1 MKCVFLSLSLAL
13 LSLATYAQKAAI
25 TWGDEF
31 KLKKGTSDLSV
42 VAVDKD
48 GAYLE
53 ESHQALKS
61 YFVVGMST
69 RESATLVKV
78 DKDLK
83 EIYRNDFNKELRGK
97 EFVQFLPF
105 EDKLYM
111 FASDYSKR
119 DRALSVYASAIDK
132 KTGELTGEFREV
144 AVYQQDSKS
153 DDINFK
159 ITYSTDSS
167 KIIIVSSVEGKEKN
181 EYIIHELGKNLKP
194 AAKPVIITNEFEP
207 NKYELE
213 DLLYTSDRKVVL
225 VGRQYEYEEG
235 KRKKAKFLDFTNY
248 NIRIYNE
255 KGKQQSEINT
265 TINGKWLVS
274 SKLVQERNKDLVLAA
289 FYSNAKKGKTID
301 GLLVQRI
308 NVNDGKV
315 LSTSDKIIN
324 NSLLSTDLDNGD
336 DDTEDKDESKEERK
350 MRESLAK
357 MKDEG
362 EGFSK
367 RMRFRNIF
375 YTADNG
381 LVILAEYFHHYVT
394 SSTTTSSPTAGFSVG
409 RSSTTYYSTYI
420 SGDLMMCKIDASGNI
435 GWLQVLPKNQRE
447 VIQYY
452 GGSSPTVGIGFSFT
466 YFMDGNRPFY
476 SGFGAVQAGNT
487 IQIIFNDHTKNA
499 GVVQAGQK
507 AKAINRYSKADCYVL
522 NLDGTS
528 GKFTRSLFFSNKEI
542 PTAMPRLGAVIGNDM
557 YMVGKSDRMMGKS
570 KIAVAKITV
579 K

>member
-1 MKCVFLSLSLAL
+1 MKRYLLSLNLAL
-13 LSLATYAQKAAI
+13 LSFATYAQKANI

-48 GAYLE
+48 AAYLE
-53 ESHQALKS
+53 ESHQALKA
-61 YFVVGMST
+61 YFVVGATT

-78 DKDLK
+78 DKNLK

-105 EDKLYM
+105 EDKLYL

-119 DRALSVYASAIDK
+119 DRALAVYASAIDK

-144 AVYQQDSKS
+144 AVYQQEAKS

-159 ITYSTDSS
+159 ISYNTDSS
-167 KIIIVSSVEGKEKN
+167 KVIIVSSVEGKERN

-194 AAKPVIITNEFEP
+194 AAKPVVISNEFES

-225 VGRQYEYEEG
+225 VGRVYEYQEG

-255 KGKQQSEINT
+255 KGKQETELNT
-265 TINGKWLVS
+265 TINGKWLIS

-315 LSTSDKIIN
+315 LSTSDKTIN

-362 EGFSK
+362 EGFS
-367 RMRFRNIF
+367 RHMQFRNIF
-375 YTADNG
+375 YTPDNG
-381 LVILAEYFHHYVT
+381 LVILAEYFRHYVT
-394 SSTTTSSPTAGFSVG
+394 TSTTMSGG
-409 RSSTTYYSTYI
+409 RTSTTYYSNYI
-420 SGDLMMCKIDASGNI
+420 SGDLMMCKIDAAGNI
-435 GWLQVLPKNQRE
+435 GWLQILPKNQRE

-452 GGSSPTVGIGFSFT
+452 GGSYPTVGIGYSYT

-487 IQIIFNDHTKNA
+487 IHVLFNDNTKNA
-499 GVVQAGQK
+499 SVVQAGQK
-507 AKAINRYSKADCYVL
+507 AKTTARYAKTDCYVL
-522 NLDGTS
+522 DLDGTT
-528 GKFTRSLFFSNKEI
+528 GKFNRKLFFSNKEV

-557 YMVGKSDRMMGKS
+557 YMVGKTDRMMGKS
-570 KIAVAKITV
+570 KIAVAKISV
-579 K
+579 N